1 MGNALRHVRGESQK
15 NIVRFIEGLSG
26 KYSRWDIW
34 QDFIIMSAIAIA
46 NTMGGPQA
54 KAREEMYRSR
64 AEKYSA
70 KELEVFA
77 DMLLEVVAEL
87 ERDPEQ
93 DFLGE
98 LFMALGLGNE
108 WKGQFFTP
116 YSVCRAMS
124 AMTYAPDMTA
134 RIEKQGWVSVNDP
147 ACGAG
152 ALLLA
157 FANECWR
164 QHINYQ
170 TSVLFVAQD
179 IDFLAGCMCYI
190 QLSLL
195 GCPGYVVIDDS
206 LLRPSVSY
214 DARGLLPKDGP
225 QVWYTP
231 MYFRDVWHYRR
242 IGAQMDLLFRNAA
255 EQVPAGACRAAG
267 TISTAGGNENRPAH
281 SILMGGNGMRQP
293 PPLGSRTWKPEEEDY
308 LMEKWGQISVPAIA
322 KKLNRT
328 TNAVK
333 VRAQRLGLGA
343 VLMAGEYVTLNQ
355 LLLAVN
361 GGSSS
366 YGYKMKSWVENR
378 GLPVHT
384 KKVNRCSF
392 RVVYIEE
399 FWEWA
404 ERYRSFIDFSKMEPL
419 ALGEEPGWVAEQRKK
434 DFEAY
439 AIQRKDPW
447 GEDEDSRLKMLLS
460 KHRYSWAEISEM
472 MHRSHGAIARRCR
485 DLGIKDRPVSME
497 LTGKRGTWTSED
509 FEILADGIR
518 HGDSYAAI
526 GKAVGRSEKC
536 VRSKVYNDYLTEN
549 ADKVR
554 EMLGDGAWGHGA
566 PEMDVRHGFYI
577 SRTRHQVRRDLS
589 ALATVLRK
597 RMNDLGYDPYWQ
609 RFMCMNWDDIG
620 GCSAGCTDCDS
631 CTAFRRIQPQY
642 CARCGG
648 TFYERKE
655 NRFCAACRTAR
666 KKQAQ
671 RHWCRVNG
679 MSRK

>member
-1 MGNALRHVRGESQK
+1 
-15 NIVRFIEGLSG
+15 
-26 KYSRWDIW
+26 
-34 QDFIIMSAIAIA
+34 
-46 NTMGGPQA
+46 
-54 KAREEMYRSR
+54 
-64 AEKYSA
+64 
-70 KELEVFA
+70 
-77 DMLLEVVAEL
+77 
-87 ERDPEQ
+87 
-93 DFLGE
+93 
-98 LFMALGLGNE
+98 
-108 WKGQFFTP
+108 
-116 YSVCRAMS
+116 
-124 AMTYAPDMTA
+124 
-134 RIEKQGWVSVNDP
+134 
-147 ACGAG
+147 
-152 ALLLA
+152 
-157 FANECWR
+157 
-164 QHINYQ
+164 
-170 TSVLFVAQD
+170 
-179 IDFLAGCMCYI
+179 
-190 QLSLL
+190 
-195 GCPGYVVIDDS
+195 
-206 LLRPSVSY
+206 
-214 DARGLLPKDGP
+214 
-225 QVWYTP
+225 
-231 MYFRDVWHYRR
+231 
-242 IGAQMDLLFRNAA
+242 
-255 EQVPAGACRAAG
+255 
-267 TISTAGGNENRPAH
+267 
-281 SILMGGNGMRQP
+281 MRQP

-399 FWEWA
+399 FWGWA

-419 ALGEEPGWVAEQRKK
+419 ALGEEPDWVAEQRKK

-554 EMLGDGAWGHGA
+554 EMLGDGSWGHGA

-577 SRTRHQVRRDLS
+577 SRARHQVRQRIGSSISHRIRCKDRTGNL
-589 ALATVLRK
+589 LFKPRLRCQRVEKIIRRQYIVLRCPVPAGEVLEIAQRACHHQQLAHGQHTALDRTGHK
-597 RMNDLGYDPYWQ
+597 LADALHPAKPGRAVLDKQCIDRIRLLQRIAHFVRVALRLDYKQICPCFLTYTAFGGAGNDL
-609 RFMCMNWDDIG
+609 
-620 GCSAGCTDCDS
+620 
-631 CTAFRRIQPQY
+631 IQFQ
-642 CARCGG
+642 C
-648 TFYERKE
+648 F
-655 NRFCAACRTAR
+655 
-666 KKQAQ
+666 
-671 RHWCRVNG
+671 
-679 MSRK
+679 

>member
-1 MGNALRHVRGESQK
+1 
-15 NIVRFIEGLSG
+15 
-26 KYSRWDIW
+26 
-34 QDFIIMSAIAIA
+34 
-46 NTMGGPQA
+46 
-54 KAREEMYRSR
+54 
-64 AEKYSA
+64 
-70 KELEVFA
+70 
-77 DMLLEVVAEL
+77 
-87 ERDPEQ
+87 
-93 DFLGE
+93 
-98 LFMALGLGNE
+98 
-108 WKGQFFTP
+108 
-116 YSVCRAMS
+116 
-124 AMTYAPDMTA
+124 
-134 RIEKQGWVSVNDP
+134 
-147 ACGAG
+147 
-152 ALLLA
+152 
-157 FANECWR
+157 
-164 QHINYQ
+164 
-170 TSVLFVAQD
+170 
-179 IDFLAGCMCYI
+179 
-190 QLSLL
+190 
-195 GCPGYVVIDDS
+195 
-206 LLRPSVSY
+206 
-214 DARGLLPKDGP
+214 
-225 QVWYTP
+225 
-231 MYFRDVWHYRR
+231 
-242 IGAQMDLLFRNAA
+242 
-255 EQVPAGACRAAG
+255 
-267 TISTAGGNENRPAH
+267 
-281 SILMGGNGMRQP
+281 MRQQ

-355 LLLAVN
+355 LLLAVT

-384 KKVNRCSF
+384 KKVDRCSF
-392 RVVYIEE
+392 RVVYIDE

-419 ALGEEPGWVAEQRKK
+419 ALGEEPDWVAEQRKK

-485 DLGIKDRPVSME
+485 DLGIKDRPVAME
-497 LTGKRGTWTSED
+497 LTGKRGTWSSED

-554 EMLGDGAWGHGA
+554 EMLGDGAWGTGT

-577 SRTRHQVRRDLS
+577 SRTRQQVRRDLS
-589 ALATVLRK
+589 VLDALLRK
-597 RMNDLGYDPYWQ
+597 RMNDLGYTG
-609 RFMCMNWDDIG
+609 NG
-620 GCSAGCTDCDS
+620 L
-631 CTAFRRIQPQY
+631 
-642 CARCGG
+642 CA
-648 TFYERKE
+648 
-655 NRFCAACRTAR
+655 
-666 KKQAQ
+666 
-671 RHWCRVNG
+671 
-679 MSRK
+679 

>member
-1 MGNALRHVRGESQK
+1 MEARGRRLFDGKVGADFCSVHRKETQSYHKRRQ
-15 NIVRFIEGLSG
+15 GQSSASG
-26 KYSRWDIW
+26 FRRGIDGWRVCHSKSTP
-34 QDFIIMSAIAIA
+34 A
-46 NTMGGPQA
+46 GG
-54 KAREEMYRSR
+54 
-64 AEKYSA
+64 
-70 KELEVFA
+70 
-77 DMLLEVVAEL
+77 
-87 ERDPEQ
+87 ER
-93 DFLGE
+93 
-98 LFMALGLGNE
+98 
-108 WKGQFFTP
+108 
-116 YSVCRAMS
+116 R
-124 AMTYAPDMTA
+124 
-134 RIEKQGWVSVNDP
+134 KQ
-147 ACGAG
+147 
-152 ALLLA
+152 
-157 FANECWR
+157 
-164 QHINYQ
+164 
-170 TSVLFVAQD
+170 
-179 IDFLAGCMCYI
+179 
-190 QLSLL
+190 
-195 GCPGYVVIDDS
+195 
-206 LLRPSVSY
+206 LLRLQNEKLGRKSRL
-214 DARGLLPKDGP
+214 ARP
-225 QVWYTP
+225 
-231 MYFRDVWHYRR
+231 H
-242 IGAQMDLLFRNAA
+242 
-255 EQVPAGACRAAG
+255 
-267 TISTAGGNENRPAH
+267 
-281 SILMGGNGMRQP
+281 
-293 PPLGSRTWKPEEEDY
+293 
-308 LMEKWGQISVPAIA
+308 
-322 KKLNRT
+322 
-328 TNAVK
+328 
-333 VRAQRLGLGA
+333 
-343 VLMAGEYVTLNQ
+343 
-355 LLLAVN
+355 
-361 GGSSS
+361 
-366 YGYKMKSWVENR
+366 
-378 GLPVHT
+378 

-554 EMLGDGAWGHGA
+554 EMLGDGSWGHGT

>member
-1 MGNALRHVRGESQK
+1 MEARG
-15 NIVRFIEGLSG
+15 RRLFDG
-26 KYSRWDIW
+26 K
-34 QDFIIMSAIAIA
+34 
-46 NTMGGPQA
+46 
-54 KAREEMYRSR
+54 
-64 AEKYSA
+64 
-70 KELEVFA
+70 
-77 DMLLEVVAEL
+77 VVADFCSSHRKETQSYHKRRQGQSSASGFRRGIDGWRVCHAKSTPAGG
-87 ERDPEQ
+87 ER
-93 DFLGE
+93 
-98 LFMALGLGNE
+98 
-108 WKGQFFTP
+108 
-116 YSVCRAMS
+116 R
-124 AMTYAPDMTA
+124 
-134 RIEKQGWVSVNDP
+134 KQ
-147 ACGAG
+147 
-152 ALLLA
+152 
-157 FANECWR
+157 
-164 QHINYQ
+164 
-170 TSVLFVAQD
+170 
-179 IDFLAGCMCYI
+179 
-190 QLSLL
+190 
-195 GCPGYVVIDDS
+195 
-206 LLRPSVSY
+206 LLRLQNEKLGRKSRL
-214 DARGLLPKDGP
+214 ARP
-225 QVWYTP
+225 
-231 MYFRDVWHYRR
+231 H
-242 IGAQMDLLFRNAA
+242 
-255 EQVPAGACRAAG
+255 
-267 TISTAGGNENRPAH
+267 
-281 SILMGGNGMRQP
+281 
-293 PPLGSRTWKPEEEDY
+293 
-308 LMEKWGQISVPAIA
+308 
-322 KKLNRT
+322 
-328 TNAVK
+328 
-333 VRAQRLGLGA
+333 
-343 VLMAGEYVTLNQ
+343 
-355 LLLAVN
+355 
-361 GGSSS
+361 
-366 YGYKMKSWVENR
+366 
-378 GLPVHT
+378 

-419 ALGEEPGWVAEQRKK
+419 ALGEEPDWVAEQRKK

-666 KKQAQ
+666 KKHAQ

-679 MSRK
+679 MSRR

>member
-1 MGNALRHVRGESQK
+1 M
-15 NIVRFIEGLSG
+15 
-26 KYSRWDIW
+26 
-34 QDFIIMSAIAIA
+34 
-46 NTMGGPQA
+46 
-54 KAREEMYRSR
+54 
-64 AEKYSA
+64 
-70 KELEVFA
+70 
-77 DMLLEVVAEL
+77 
-87 ERDPEQ
+87 
-93 DFLGE
+93 
-98 LFMALGLGNE
+98 
-108 WKGQFFTP
+108 
-116 YSVCRAMS
+116 
-124 AMTYAPDMTA
+124 
-134 RIEKQGWVSVNDP
+134 
-147 ACGAG
+147 
-152 ALLLA
+152 
-157 FANECWR
+157 
-164 QHINYQ
+164 
-170 TSVLFVAQD
+170 
-179 IDFLAGCMCYI
+179 
-190 QLSLL
+190 
-195 GCPGYVVIDDS
+195 
-206 LLRPSVSY
+206 
-214 DARGLLPKDGP
+214 
-225 QVWYTP
+225 
-231 MYFRDVWHYRR
+231 
-242 IGAQMDLLFRNAA
+242 
-255 EQVPAGACRAAG
+255 
-267 TISTAGGNENRPAH
+267 
-281 SILMGGNGMRQP
+281 
-293 PPLGSRTWKPEEEDY
+293 
-308 LMEKWGQISVPAIA
+308 
-322 KKLNRT
+322 
-328 TNAVK
+328 
-333 VRAQRLGLGA
+333 
-343 VLMAGEYVTLNQ
+343 
-355 LLLAVN
+355 N

-419 ALGEEPGWVAEQRKK
+419 TLGEEPDWVAEQRKK

-509 FEILADGIR
+509 FEMLADGIR

-589 ALATVLRK
+589 ALVTVLRK

-620 GCSAGCTDCDS
+620 GCSVGCTDCDS

-655 NRFCAACRTAR
+655 NRFCAACRIAR

>member
-1 MGNALRHVRGESQK
+1 MEARGRRLFDGK
-15 NIVRFIEGLSG
+15 VGADFCSG
-26 KYSRWDIW
+26 HRKETQSYYKRRQGQS
-34 QDFIIMSAIAIA
+34 SASGFRRGIDGWRVCHSKSTPA
-46 NTMGGPQA
+46 GG
-54 KAREEMYRSR
+54 
-64 AEKYSA
+64 
-70 KELEVFA
+70 
-77 DMLLEVVAEL
+77 
-87 ERDPEQ
+87 ER
-93 DFLGE
+93 
-98 LFMALGLGNE
+98 
-108 WKGQFFTP
+108 
-116 YSVCRAMS
+116 R
-124 AMTYAPDMTA
+124 
-134 RIEKQGWVSVNDP
+134 KQ
-147 ACGAG
+147 
-152 ALLLA
+152 
-157 FANECWR
+157 
-164 QHINYQ
+164 
-170 TSVLFVAQD
+170 
-179 IDFLAGCMCYI
+179 
-190 QLSLL
+190 
-195 GCPGYVVIDDS
+195 
-206 LLRPSVSY
+206 LLRLQDEKLGRKSRL
-214 DARGLLPKDGP
+214 ARP
-225 QVWYTP
+225 
-231 MYFRDVWHYRR
+231 H
-242 IGAQMDLLFRNAA
+242 
-255 EQVPAGACRAAG
+255 
-267 TISTAGGNENRPAH
+267 
-281 SILMGGNGMRQP
+281 
-293 PPLGSRTWKPEEEDY
+293 
-308 LMEKWGQISVPAIA
+308 
-322 KKLNRT
+322 
-328 TNAVK
+328 
-333 VRAQRLGLGA
+333 
-343 VLMAGEYVTLNQ
+343 
-355 LLLAVN
+355 
-361 GGSSS
+361 
-366 YGYKMKSWVENR
+366 
-378 GLPVHT
+378 

-419 ALGEEPGWVAEQRKK
+419 ALGEEPDWVAEQRKK

-526 GKAVGRSEKC
+526 GKAVARSEKC
-536 VRSKVYNDYLTEN
+536 IRSKVYNDYLTEN

-554 EMLGDGAWGHGA
+554 EMLGDGSWGHGA

-609 RFMCMNWDDIG
+609 RFMCKNWDDIG

>member
-1 MGNALRHVRGESQK
+1 
-15 NIVRFIEGLSG
+15 
-26 KYSRWDIW
+26 
-34 QDFIIMSAIAIA
+34 
-46 NTMGGPQA
+46 
-54 KAREEMYRSR
+54 
-64 AEKYSA
+64 
-70 KELEVFA
+70 
-77 DMLLEVVAEL
+77 
-87 ERDPEQ
+87 
-93 DFLGE
+93 
-98 LFMALGLGNE
+98 
-108 WKGQFFTP
+108 
-116 YSVCRAMS
+116 
-124 AMTYAPDMTA
+124 
-134 RIEKQGWVSVNDP
+134 
-147 ACGAG
+147 
-152 ALLLA
+152 
-157 FANECWR
+157 
-164 QHINYQ
+164 
-170 TSVLFVAQD
+170 
-179 IDFLAGCMCYI
+179 
-190 QLSLL
+190 
-195 GCPGYVVIDDS
+195 
-206 LLRPSVSY
+206 
-214 DARGLLPKDGP
+214 
-225 QVWYTP
+225 
-231 MYFRDVWHYRR
+231 
-242 IGAQMDLLFRNAA
+242 
-255 EQVPAGACRAAG
+255 
-267 TISTAGGNENRPAH
+267 
-281 SILMGGNGMRQP
+281 MRQP

-333 VRAQRLGLGA
+333 VKAQRLGLGA

-384 KKVNRCSF
+384 KKVDRCSF
-392 RVVYIEE
+392 RVVYIDE

-419 ALGEEPGWVAEQRKK
+419 ALGEEPEWVVEQRKK

-554 EMLGDGAWGHGA
+554 EMLGDGAWG
-566 PEMDVRHGFYI
+566 
-577 SRTRHQVRRDLS
+577 
-589 ALATVLRK
+589 
-597 RMNDLGYDPYWQ
+597 
-609 RFMCMNWDDIG
+609 
-620 GCSAGCTDCDS
+620 
-631 CTAFRRIQPQY
+631 
-642 CARCGG
+642 ARCAGNG
-648 TFYERKE
+648 RPSWLLYLPHPPSGQ
-655 NRFCAACRTAR
+655 AR
-666 KKQAQ
+666 PIRAG
-671 RHWCRVNG
+671 NG
-679 MSRK
+679 PS